1 MIFLGSKL
9 NQFHRLQ
16 QHRFARIVFW
26 ARYRSV
32 HLDITILHCP
42 PKDLYILIFWGLKA
56 NSPHGHARARE
67 EQKQHLLTFSGVIPP
82 NCLTFTRCLDDASL
96 SQVRCFLFSS
106 AMHMCGMPALC
117 VCSDTWA
124 GCDQSLTVSQVSIDR
139 HQRLGC
145 AQDRFSIQGARA
157 IRLCVSDNMDPFR
170 RHQI

>member
-1 MIFLGSKL
+1 MPELCFG
-9 NQFHRLQ
+9 RDTC
-16 QHRFARIVFW
+16 
-26 ARYRSV
+26 SV
-32 HLDITILHCP
+32 HLEITTLHCP
-42 PKDLYILIFWGLKA
+42 PKDLYIFDFLGLKA

-67 EQKQHLLTFSGVIPP
+67 EQKQHLQTFSGVIPP

-145 AQDRFSIQGARA
+145 AQDRFSIQRARA